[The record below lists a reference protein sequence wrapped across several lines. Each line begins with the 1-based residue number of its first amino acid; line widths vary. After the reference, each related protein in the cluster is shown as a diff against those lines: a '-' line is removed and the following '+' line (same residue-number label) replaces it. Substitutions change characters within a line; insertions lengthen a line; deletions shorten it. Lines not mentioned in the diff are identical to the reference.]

1 MDYIDRYIFRN
12 LDKNEVSIQNINKTL
27 ARQKSINSKT
37 TLVLL
42 LISTVMVV
50 QTLEIRR
57 LRTEIAELKSK
68 GE

>member
-1 MDYIDRYIFRN
+1 MNDTVRYIFRN
-12 LDKNEVSIQNINKTL
+12 LNKNEVSIQNINKTL
-27 ARQKSINSKT
+27 ARQKNTNSKT
-37 TLVLL
+37 ALVLL
-42 LISTVMVV
+42 LISTAMVV

>member
-12 LDKNEVSIQNINKTL
+12 LNKNEVSIQNINKTL
-27 ARQKSINSKT
+27 ARQKSTNSKT